1 MRFDDLRLIEP
12 IVRAVAAKGYTT
24 PTPIQQQAIP
34 PTMDGRDVLGCAQT
48 GSGKTGAFAL
58 PILNAFAQTHPG
70 GPVQKSHKK
79 RKGEHGRPPRALVLA
94 PTREL
99 ATQILESFRT
109 YGHYLSLRHAV
120 VFGGVSQHRQVR
132 AIRGGLDVL
141 VATPGRLLDLCGQG
155 IIDLGRVEVL
165 VLDEADHMLDMGFLP
180 DMRRIIE
187 RVPTKRQTL
196 FFSATMPPEIRQ
208 LADAILHNPVCL
220 ETDPVASPVDTIDQ
234 RLYYVLKNKKP
245 HLLEFMIKR
254 GDMHRT
260 LVFSRTKH
268 GADKIAKRLDAS
280 GIKAAAI
287 HGNKS
292 QNARTRAL
300 DAFKA
305 GTTRI
310 LIATDIAARGI
321 DVSDITHVVNY
332 DMPHIAETY
341 VHRIGR
347 TARAGASGV
356 ALSFCDQTEV
366 KSLRAIERL
375 IESPLEMADD
385 APEYSLDGPPEAMDK
400 VAKPAKR
407 TGGGRGKR
415 RRSRSQSG
423 GMNRGDGEKT
433 TVSSHAKKKTTRK
446 KGRGPK
452 PGGNQRRRSSR

>member
-24 PTPIQQQAIP
+24 PTPIQQQSIP
-34 PTMDGRDVLGCAQT
+34 PAMDGRDILGCAQT

-58 PILNAFAQTHPG
+58 PILNGLAQTHPG
-70 GPVQKSHKK
+70 GPNQKGHKK
-79 RKGEHGRPPRALVLA
+79 RKGAQGRPPRSLILA

-99 ATQILESFRT
+99 ASQILESFRT
-109 YGHYLSLRHAV
+109 YGQFLSLRHAV
-120 VFGGVSQHRQVR
+120 VFGGVSQFSQVR
-132 AIRGGLDVL
+132 KIKAGLDVL
-141 VATPGRLLDLCGQG
+141 VATPGRLLDLCSQG
-155 IIDLGRVEVL
+155 VLDLSQIEIL

-180 DMRRIIE
+180 DMRRIIALL
-187 RVPTKRQTL
+187 PKKRQTL
-196 FFSATMPPEIRQ
+196 FFSATMPPEIRG
-208 LADAILHNPVCL
+208 LADAILHDPVCL
-220 ETDPVASPVDTIDQ
+220 QTDPVASPVDTIDQ
-234 RLYYVLKNKKP
+234 RLYYVLKQNKP
-245 HLLEFMIKR
+245 QILEFMIKR
-254 GDMHRT
+254 GGMDRV
-260 LVFSRTKH
+260 LVFARTKH
-268 GADKIAKRLDAS
+268 GADKIAKRLEAS

-321 DVSDITHVVNY
+321 DVANITHVVNF

-356 ALSFCDQTEV
+356 ALSFCDQTEL

-375 IESPLEMADD
+375 IETKIPVADD
-385 APEYSLDGPPEAMDK
+385 CPEYSMDK
-400 VAKPAKR
+400 PPAFDKAA
-407 TGGGRGKR
+407 TAPKSSGGGRGKR
-415 RRSRSQSG
+415 SRSRPNSSGRSQG
-423 GMNRGDGEKT
+423 TYAGDKQ
-433 TVSSHAKKKTTRK
+433 AKKKK
-446 KGRGPK
+446 QWRGPK
-452 PGGNQRRRSSR
+452 TGGTKRNASSR